1 MVDNRPY
8 YNAPS
13 RESIVKLLLRRAAG
27 VRLYDYLYQSASGT
41 FEVVPIPND
50 PFNMEDFMRN
60 DVKKAWSAPMPI
72 TADTRSGYFFI
83 PTQPVR
89 FIPGSP
95 TL

>member
-27 VRLYDYLYQSASGT
+27 VRLCDYVYQSSTGT

-60 DVKKAWSAPMPI
+60 DSKKAWSAPMPV
-72 TADTRSGYFFI
+72 TFDTRSDHIFI

-89 FIPGSP
+89 FILGSP
-95 TL
+95 AL

>member
-1 MVDNRPY
+1 
-8 YNAPS
+8 
-13 RESIVKLLLRRAAG
+13 
-27 VRLYDYLYQSASGT
+27 
-41 FEVVPIPND
+41 
-50 PFNMEDFMRN
+50 MEEFIRN

-95 TL
+95 LD